1 MRAWVYIL
9 IWLQKG
15 MKYAPAQ
22 PWPKYRIEYKTN
34 HIVSDSVHWVWHGE
48 RSACSKRERER
59 TRRKKWKQK
68 KNKWKTEKWQGKCRA
83 HLPRYIIIIH
93 ALCTACQRTVLKTN
107 VRSRVWVGKK
117 LDIPYIYADRI
128 ILENR
133 MQIWYLCLCLL
144 YALIDWLF
152 YEPKESCH
160 NDELEFG
167 YL

>member
-15 MKYAPAQ
+15 TKYTPAQ

-34 HIVSDSVHWVWHGE
+34 HNVLVSVHWVWHGE
-48 RSACSKRERER
+48 RSACSKRERENKAQKMK
-59 TRRKKWKQK
+59 TKK
-68 KNKWKTEKWQGKCRA
+68 KNKWKTEKRQGKCRA

-117 LDIPYIYADRI
+117 SDIPYIYVYRSYNPRKSYANMVSMPLFTLCPDR
-128 ILENR
+128 
-133 MQIWYLCLCLL
+133 
-144 YALIDWLF
+144 LIVLWT
-152 YEPKESCH
+152 
-160 NDELEFG
+160 
-167 YL
+167 